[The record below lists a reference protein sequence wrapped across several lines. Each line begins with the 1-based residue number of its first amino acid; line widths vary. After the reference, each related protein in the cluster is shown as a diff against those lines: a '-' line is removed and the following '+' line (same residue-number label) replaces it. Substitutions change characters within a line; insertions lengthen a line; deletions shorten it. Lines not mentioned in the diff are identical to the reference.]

1 MTPEASVVG
10 VLASIAAA
18 TGVSFTVASVLMKTQ
33 AETEDEEDALAKA
46 SAQMSDMKASSKGQA
61 VAKEIDMA
69 KVTKIIVAC
78 DAGMGSSAM
87 GAGMLRKKVEAA
99 NLDISVTNLAIN
111 DLPGDVDI
119 VVTHKDLTERAKKHA
134 PHAHHISLSN
144 FLDNALYSSLVAN
157 LQEAKA

>member
-1 MTPEASVVG
+1 
-10 VLASIAAA
+10 
-18 TGVSFTVASVLMKTQ
+18 
-33 AETEDEEDALAKA
+33 
-46 SAQMSDMKASSKGQA
+46 MKASFKGQA
-61 VAKEIDMA
+61 VAKEVDMA
-69 KVTKIIVAC
+69 KVAKIIVAC

-99 NLDISVTNLAIN
+99 KLDISVTNLAIN

-119 VVTHKDLTERAKKHA
+119 VVTHKDLTERALKHA

-144 FLDNALYSSLVAN
+144 FLDNQLYSSLVAE